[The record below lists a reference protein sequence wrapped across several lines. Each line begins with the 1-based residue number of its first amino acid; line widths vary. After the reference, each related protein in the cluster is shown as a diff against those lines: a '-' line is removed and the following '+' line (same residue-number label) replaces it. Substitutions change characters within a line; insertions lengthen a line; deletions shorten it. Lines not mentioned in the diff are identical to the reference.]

1 MILFVGVWGKLE
13 IIADAKWPDVG
24 AKGVCSKNTV
34 IKRNVTH
41 H

>member
-24 AKGVCSKNTV
+24 AKVVCS
-34 IKRNVTH
+34 
-41 H
+41 